1 MAVGQSVL
9 RKEEYEK
16 LAVAERYVDDIT
28 IEGMLFDTTV
38 LIYILQGRI
47 NMITLVPR
55 RLNQS

>member
-9 RKEEYEK
+9 RKEGYEK